1 MTWRSP
7 VSSVPNLR
15 DSETLQIWSVRHVS
29 PNKRRRIRWR
39 NEWFNYR
46 KRWSTRLCLCS
57 HLRSHGTREWSKNYT
72 PDFDRIE
79 LKQIIA
85 AQDTL
90 EKLLTVGDA
99 DKAVKKLFVNVRIVL
114 SPIMRFILL
123 WVVHITSFT
132 FRKGTLVLRF
142 FLYEL
147 FRLPLRPKKIDSYF
161 SLDFKTM
168 LTKP

>member
-15 DSETLQIWSVRHVS
+15 DSETLQTWSVRHVHVS
-29 PNKRRRIRWR
+29 PNKRRRIGWR

-46 KRWSTRLCLCS
+46 KRWSTRLCLCL
-57 HLRSHGTREWSKNYT
+57 HLRSYGTHEWSKNYT

-85 AQDTL
+85 VQDTL

-99 DKAVKKLFVNVRIVL
+99 DKAVKKLFVNVRFVVN
-114 SPIMRFILL
+114 PIMRFILL

-132 FRKGTLVLRF
+132 FSKGILVLRF
-142 FLYEL
+142 LLWGVVLEIIAMCQI
-147 FRLPLRPKKIDSYF
+147 KC
-161 SLDFKTM
+161 
-168 LTKP
+168 